1 MSLTVILLILL
12 FGMLLFMLEVF
23 IIPGTTVF
31 GIIGILAIIGG
42 VVASFMEY
50 GPLVGSVVL
59 AGSMVVCGFLT
70 WVGIQQIGKGPIAVT
85 EKIDSRINLFDD
97 HGLKAGDTGITLT
110 DLRPEGK
117 AVFGQVRVVV
127 TAFSG
132 FIDSDTEI
140 EIFKIQDNKIFVQPK
155 NT

>member
-70 WVGIQQIGKGPIAVT
+70 WWGYSKLARVP
-85 EKIDSRINLFDD
+85 
-97 HGLKAGDTGITLT
+97 
-110 DLRPEGK
+110 LR
-117 AVFGQVRVVV
+117 
-127 TAFSG
+127 
-132 FIDSDTEI
+132 
-140 EIFKIQDNKIFVQPK
+140 
-155 NT
+155 